1 MARVQVDATRQ
12 AIVGNAALAVVDG
25 MHDLYSVRAG
35 RVVHVDLRGGRPSRA
50 DLRRLLLG
58 PTGRLRA
65 PTLRV
70 GRTVVVGYDA
80 VLFERV
86 LAAGSSR

>member
-1 MARVQVDATRQ
+1 VQVDATRE
-12 AIVGNAALAVVDG
+12 AIVGDAALAVVDG
-25 MHDLYSVRAG
+25 MDDLYSVRG
-35 RVVHVDLRGGRPSRA
+35 RRVLHVDLRAGVPSRA

-70 GRTVVVGYDA
+70 GRTVIVGYEGA
-80 VLFERV
+80 LFDRV
-86 LAAGSSR
+86 LAADAAR

>member
-1 MARVQVDATRQ
+1 MAVDATRH
-12 AIVGNAALAVVDG
+12 AIVGDAAFEVLDG
-25 MHDLYSVRAG
+25 MDELYSVRGG
-35 RVVHVDLRGGRPSRA
+35 RVVHVDLASGVPSRA

-80 VLFERV
+80 ALFDRLLTV
-86 LAAGSSR
+86 GPAR